1 MWLVRRRLLLEKS
14 IMARLCSSAGELGES
29 FGLEIGAHVFA
40 RLSTEKEEQQSP
52 GKLGW
57 LDGWY
62 VCWLV
67 GW

>member
-1 MWLVRRRLLLEKS
+1 
-14 IMARLCSSAGELGES
+14 MARLCSSAGELGES